1 MSSALTSVLVFLV
14 TRAVT
19 CATRCA
25 EHPQCVPRGFVCPL
39 QEMIGSVMER
49 GPQFTEPEYNNLL
62 QLAHRS
68 QRGAREEDMQARLD
82 RLRDVL
88 TELESVV

>member
-1 MSSALTSVLVFLV
+1 
-14 TRAVT
+14 
-19 CATRCA
+19 
-25 EHPQCVPRGFVCPL
+25 
-39 QEMIGSVMER
+39 MIGSVMER